1 MHTMIVTFCASLAKR
16 CGSLRHVHGLSMCN
30 YYQLWSTHLQY
41 TIHIQ
46 YMLTQIHYITYY
58 LIIVISISVLQGG
71 GEGERKSHVC
81 VTYNL
86 MESSIFEIKF
96 YDEGT
101 YNE

>member
-30 YYQLWSTHLQY
+30 YYQLWSTNLQY

-46 YMLTQIHYITYY
+46 YMLTQIHYTVYY
-58 LIIVISISVLQGG
+58 VLLDNSNFNFGFAGG

-81 VTYNL
+81 VIYNL
-86 MESSIFEIKF
+86 INGVLNI
-96 YDEGT
+96 
-101 YNE
+101 